1 MIPRTKML
9 EAALSYAEKGLPVFP
24 LQFKS
29 KVPGTTN
36 GVKDATTDFVQIN
49 KWWQEAPYANIGI
62 AMGNGLIAI
71 DIDVDRDKG
80 EDGFESIRDW
90 EKEHGE
96 LPETVMTLTGR
107 GGNHMIYATNTP
119 CGNRT
124 GVLHGVD
131 VRSDGGY
138 IVAPPSLHP
147 NGSAYVWEN
156 EFGDCEIAEANKSV
170 MELVTFGLKKDE
182 QEEQNG
188 DGERFTLP
196 TIIKNGERNDT
207 LFRYACSLQSK
218 GYDDKDIMKL
228 VLLANEKNC
237 ETSYDGRELT
247 ELKKSIRSALAHPK
261 GTSERP
267 KIKLETVA
275 GDDLQRMD
283 LKPPEFLVSEILPI
297 GVCILG
303 APPKAGKSWFVLDL
317 ALSVARGN
325 KFLGHETTQGE
336 VLYLSLED
344 SLYRLKQRTL
354 KVLGNEPI
362 PRNIHFAIQAPTIDI
377 DKQNEGLMGE
387 ITSYMAIH
395 PQTSLIIIDTL
406 QMVQSKQGKNEDAYS
421 HTYKLLNAIRP
432 IFTKYNA
439 CVMLVHHTR
448 KASKD
453 DTEPFETFLG
463 SQALAGATDGMY
475 IIKKK
480 FKDEVGTLYGR
491 GRDFE
496 EFEFAIKRDK
506 NTCKWMNLGEAD
518 DIEDIKV
525 RESYE
530 SSPITI
536 TIKYK
541 LEKLLKDNAEMVKDY
556 VVTAKEMKNEVYDYT
571 GEYIGRNE
579 KAFMTEVTKLDGML
593 YRDGIIHEA
602 PCGRTTY
609 KGKPGLYHRFRYKQI
624 KEN

>member
-1 MIPRTKML
+1 MNKSTML
-9 EAALSYAEKGLPVFP
+9 KAALSYAEKGLAVFP
-24 LQFKS
+24 LQYRDKI
-29 KVPGTTN
+29 PGTAN
-36 GVKDATTDFVQIN
+36 GVKDATTDLEQIN
-49 KWWQEAPYANIGI
+49 KWWHDTPFANIGI
-62 AMGNGLIAI
+62 AMGKPSGGLIAI
-71 DIDVDRDKG
+71 DIDVDENKG
-80 EDGFESIRDW
+80 KNGFESIRDW

-107 GGNHMIYATNTP
+107 GGNHMIYSTNTV

-124 GVLHGVD
+124 NVIHGVD

-138 IVAPPSLHP
+138 IVAPPSVHP
-147 NGSAYVWEN
+147 NGQEYAWEHAF
-156 EFGDCEIAEANKSV
+156 EDCDIAEANKSV
-170 MELVTFGLKKDE
+170 LELVNYGLKKEEEESE
-182 QEEQNG
+182 QQNEKFSLPG
-188 DGERFTLP
+188 VIEDGT
-196 TIIKNGERNDT
+196 RNDT
-207 LFRYACSLQSK
+207 LYRYACSLQSK
-218 GYDDKDIMKL
+218 GYDDKDIMEL
-228 VLLANEKNC
+228 VLLANDKRC
-237 ETSYDGRELT
+237 KTPCTGKDLT
-247 ELKKSIRSALAHPK
+247 ELKKTIRSALTHKK
-261 GTSERP
+261 GVEKPR
-267 KIKLETVA
+267 IKLETIS
-275 GDDLQRMD
+275 GDDLERMD
-283 LKPPEFLVSEILPI
+283 LKPPEFLVSKILPI

-317 ALSVARGN
+317 ALSVARGS
-325 KFLGHETTQGE
+325 KFLGHETTKGE

-344 SLYRLKQRTL
+344 SLYRLKQRAL

-463 SQALAGATDGMY
+463 SQALSGATDGMY

-480 FKDEVGTLYGR
+480 FKDDVGTLYGR

-496 EFEFAIKRDK
+496 EFEFAIKRDE

-518 DIEDIKV
+518 DIEEVKD
-525 RESYE
+525 RERFE
-530 SSPITI
+530 NSPITA
-536 TIKYK
+536 TIR
-541 LEKLLKDNAEMVKDY
+541 EKLKEIQNDDSEMVKEY
-556 VVTAKEMKNEVYDYT
+556 VVTAKQMQKDVYEYG
-571 GEYIGRNE
+571 GEWIGRNE
-579 KAFMTEVTKLDGML
+579 KAFMAEVALLDGMFF
-593 YRDGIIHEA
+593 RNGIIHKV
-602 PCGRTTY
+602 PDGRTTY
-609 KGKPGLYHRFRYKQI
+609 KGKPGLYHRFKYKPI